1 MRNTPEESERNG
13 MFDGDE
19 TRERD
24 EIGQMREAPK
34 ENKKVEKVQI
44 IERDVTSSREGGG
57 MARVRD

>member
-19 TRERD
+19 TRE
-24 EIGQMREAPK
+24 MRLGKCEK
-34 ENKKVEKVQI
+34 HRKKTRRLKKVQI

>member
-19 TRERD
+19 RERD

-34 ENKKVEKVQI
+34 ENKKVEKSADYR
-44 IERDVTSSREGGG
+44 ERCHVVT
-57 MARVRD
+57 